1 MSQSA
6 GGSKPLPPDLQKQI
20 LVSAYVFAGSTA
32 VFVWDILNNLRND
45 YSLLFRH
52 RLNAAT
58 LAYFASST
66 QLHAFRLEFCLL
78 LRIRSFDCNTAYI
91 AFDIFLA
98 IGVSGAAFLC
108 FLRVRA
114 IFQDERIPTIVFGCL
129 WLAVPASSINSI
141 ISVGAVGLGDPTVC
155 VFAPRYGTATYGLAG
170 IVLMVYDTIVFLAIS
185 YRLISNFQAEQ
196 QTPGE
201 QIKAL
206 FSGAELPAFPKSL
219 FMDGQMYYMI
229 AVAANIVTTVMAYVR
244 VTPIY
249 RGFLVI
255 PNITLTSIMACRIY
269 RHTKL
274 GVTHRSADLTLPTL
288 NTLGAS
294 GNTIPLRV
302 VPFSGQHTGIVR
314 ELHPGVNDS
323 DPTEH
328 DESGTDI
335 QLHLTRG
342 KSSNYSSQS
351 NVIP

>member
-6 GGSKPLPPDLQKQI
+6 GGSEPLPPDLQKQI
-20 LVSAYVFAGSTA
+20 QVSAYVFAGSTA

-58 LAYFASST
+58 LAYFAS
-66 QLHAFRLEFCLL
+66 
-78 LRIRSFDCNTAYI
+78 RIASFVSDCNTAYI

-98 IGVSGAAFLC
+98 IGVSGAAFLF

-114 IFQDERIPTIVFGCL
+114 IFQGERIPTIVFGCL

-201 QIKAL
+201 QVKAL